1 MYVFYAMI
9 SATMR
14 LRRSLD
20 IRKYMSKK
28 KNKNVK
34 DSPSIVVAEFL
45 NGRGQEWTFGT

>member
-20 IRKYMSKK
+20 IRKYMSK
-28 KNKNVK
+28 NVK

-45 NGRGQEWTFGT
+45 NGRGHEWTFGT